1 MKLKNSSRGF
11 NLFTPLVGTA
21 LVMTAIVIASG
32 MVQNDIR
39 ISKTISASYE
49 VSSQGMIA
57 KLIRASAEMQI
68 IESTERIVYEEAAK
82 PYDCDQLHMCDF
94 AIGSRFLMKDK
105 TAVPSVYADLL
116 GYGGLFN
123 DVINSV
129 NMVLETT
136 GRQYELD
143 GDYSELHTDFADL
156 LSRIDPFVLGYLD
169 DGRYYVKID
178 DTNINPSDFIIKFK
192 DRGGGRMAVSIA
204 PYAFNFT
211 SPEPLYNM
219 TNATK
224 NVFLDIAGGYKDD
237 DNSVISM
244 MQAKLTSQINESS
257 GLALMFKKAWLK
269 TYKGG
274 FLHPYEGYRLRIEFE
289 KGTGGGESLNMT
301 FQTPSFPDTD
311 DESFGCDYAG
321 SDAFVCSKV

>member
-1 MKLKNSSRGF
+1 MTLKNSSRGF

-21 LVMTAIVIASG
+21 LVITAIVIASG

-68 IESTERIVYEEAAK
+68 IQSTERIAYEEASK
-82 PYDCDQLHMCDF
+82 PYTCEALYICNSAIYHRLLGKDQ
-94 AIGSRFLMKDK
+94 
-105 TAVPSVYADLL
+105 TVVPSVYADLL
-116 GYGGLFN
+116 GYDGLFA

-143 GDYSELHTDFADL
+143 GDYTSLHTDFADL

-169 DGRYYVKID
+169 DGRYYVRID

-211 SPEPLYNM
+211 TPELLSNL
-219 TNATK
+219 TQATK
-224 NVFLDIAGGYKDD
+224 NVFLDMAGGYKDD
-237 DNSVISM
+237 DDSVISM
-244 MQAKLTSQINESS
+244 MQAKLANQVNESN
-257 GLALMFKKAWLK
+257 GLALTFKKAWLK

-274 FLHPYEGYRLRIEFE
+274 FLHSYDGYRLRIEFE
-289 KGTGGGESLNMT
+289 KSTGVGDSLNIT
-301 FQTPSFPDTD
+301 FQTPSFPDTV
-311 DESFGCDYAG
+311 DESFSCDYAG
-321 SDAFVCSKV
+321 SDAFVCSTA